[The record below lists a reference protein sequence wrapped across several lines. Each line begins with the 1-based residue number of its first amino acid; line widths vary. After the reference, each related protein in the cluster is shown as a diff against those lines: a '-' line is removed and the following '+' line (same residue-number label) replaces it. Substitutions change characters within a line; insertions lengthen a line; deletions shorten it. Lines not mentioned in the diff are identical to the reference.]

1 MRPLILINFKLYPEA
16 AGQKAVSLAR
26 KLAKV
31 KSKRYQIAVAPSL
44 LELEHVCRSVNIP
57 VFAQH
62 IDPDEY
68 GAHTGSIS
76 AKEAKKLGVAGTLL
90 NHSEHKLAWAQLK
103 KSVAACKRYKLIALV
118 CASSLHEAKK
128 IAALRPDYIG
138 YEPPELVGG
147 KVSVTSAKAGVIQ
160 RAVQEIKKIS
170 AKTKVVCGAG
180 VHSSKDIQKALEL
193 GAGGILIGH
202 AVSKAKKPEKV
213 LKGILIANLINYGI
227 L

>member
-1 MRPLILINFKLYPEA
+1 MKPLILINFKLYPESV
-16 AGQKAVSLAR
+16 GKKAVT
-26 KLAKV
+26 LAKKIANV
-31 KSKRYQIAVAPSL
+31 KSRKYQIAIAPPL
-44 LELEHVCRSVNIP
+44 LELEHVRSSVNIP

-62 IDPDEY
+62 LDPDEY

-76 AKEAKKLGVAGTLL
+76 AKEAKRLGVAGTLL

-147 KVSVTSAKAGVIQ
+147 KVSVTQAKPRVIK
-160 RAVQEIKKIS
+160 RAVDAVKKIS
-170 AKTKVVCGAG
+170 HNTKIVCGAG
-180 VHSSKDIQKALEL
+180 VHSHQDLEKALQL
-193 GAGGILIGH
+193 GAEGILIGH
-202 AVSKAKKPEKV
+202 AVSRARKPEKALREIV
-213 LKGILIANLINYGI
+213 KYSK
-227 L
+227 